1 MKGHAQTLGVR
12 LRDRIDAIRKPHL
25 QVPKNK
31 KKFEKVRKKHLTNYK
46 IHDILNT

>member
-25 QVPKNK
+25 QVPTN
-31 KKFEKVRKKHLTNYK
+31 KKFEKSLKKLLTNYK
-46 IHDILNT
+46 IYAILSM

>member
-25 QVPKNK
+25 QVL
-31 KKFEKVRKKHLTNYK
+31 RKKVLDKSKNP
-46 IHDILNT
+46 